1 MDIRLSYIDQGEGFP
16 LLLLHGNGE
25 SKEYFVNQIDYF
37 SSTRRVIAID
47 TRGHGE
53 SERGDGELTLKRA
66 AADLYDFMCE
76 MNIAKADILGFSD
89 GANIAILFALK
100 HQERI
105 NRLILNGGNIF
116 LSGIKSEVVKEIRQS
131 YRNAI
136 KENDTR
142 AIELLSL
149 MLYEPNLSY
158 GDLNSIAVPT
168 LVIAGSEDVIKQS
181 HTEGIAKH
189 LKNSKLVIL
198 DGDHSIAYSNSE
210 AFNKEVEEFL
220 YSESL

>member
-1 MDIRLSYIDQGEGFP
+1 M
-16 LLLLHGNGE
+16 
-25 SKEYFVNQIDYF
+25 
-37 SSTRRVIAID
+37 
-47 TRGHGE
+47 
-53 SERGDGELTLKRA
+53 
-66 AADLYDFMCE
+66 
-76 MNIAKADILGFSD
+76 
-89 GANIAILFALK
+89 
-100 HQERI
+100 
-105 NRLILNGGNIF
+105 NGGNIF
-116 LSGIKSEVVKEIRQS
+116 LSGIKREVVKEIRQS

-158 GDLNSIAVPT
+158 GDLSSIAVPT

-189 LKNSKLVIL
+189 LKNSRLVIL